1 MEIAGEK
8 PVSIVEV
15 KKILE
20 VKAKEKK
27 LGYEQNNVL
36 EHLRKFCKL
45 SHKNAEQMIENLG
58 KIEKLKEKHIMTIVN
73 NLPQDL
79 DDLRLLFANERASI
93 SQDDKTKIL
102 GIVKKFGQA

>member
-1 MEIAGEK
+1 MEIINEK

-20 VKAKEKK
+20 AKAKEKK

-45 SHKNAEQMIENLG
+45 SKKNAEQMIENLG
-58 KIEKLKEKHIMTIVN
+58 KIEKLKDKHIMTIVN
-73 NLPQDL
+73 NLPEDL
-79 DDLRLLFANERASI
+79 DDLRLLFTNERITI
-93 SQDDKTKIL
+93 SQDDKKKIL
-102 GIVKKFGQA
+102 EIVKKFS

>member
-1 MEIAGEK
+1 MEIINEK

-20 VKAKEKK
+20 AKAKEKK

-36 EHLRKFCKL
+36 EHLKKFCML
-45 SHKNAEQMIENLG
+45 SRKNAEQMAENLSR
-58 KIEKLKEKHIMTIVN
+58 IEKLKGKHIMTIVN

-79 DDLRLLFANERASI
+79 DDLRLLFANERISV
-93 SQDDKTKIL
+93 SQDEKAKIL
-102 GIVKKFGQA
+102 GIVKKFG

>member
-1 MEIAGEK
+1 MEIINEK

-20 VKAKEKK
+20 AKAKEKK

-45 SHKNAEQMIENLG
+45 SKKNAEQMIETLS
-58 KIEKLKEKHIMTIVN
+58 KIEKLKDKHIMTIVN
-73 NLPQDL
+73 NLPEDL
-79 DDLRLLFANERASI
+79 DDLRLLFTNERITI
-93 SQDDKTKIL
+93 SQDDKKKIL
-102 GIVKKFGQA
+102 EIVKKFK